1 MTVTVAIPVYRV
13 SCKVGIDKGRRWSV
27 IEELLL
33 WSLSGT
39 GRTLGELSADSRL
52 PRQVVAAA
60 VTRLM
65 RFRLVEV
72 VLEGATPKLRASE
85 YGKRALTGGEELPIF
100 LKRHFRRL
108 SFVVNKVTGEMLP
121 SGGLRLKT
129 EHNLRELKGRDVRVL
144 RVKDGGP
151 PLMSHDANLGRLAEL
166 ASRGLDEE
174 LGSVNDS
181 TLSIRDD
188 QFLLVQARGKTLRGL
203 PSSAGT
209 TLRKV
214 VLRIAAQPPEPR
226 DISIEYEGERIPRDD
241 GPIWRSFSLESDDVV
256 VGTEEQRT
264 CLQGLI
270 RSARERI
277 ILHSTFL
284 RVGAFEKLQSDFK
297 FACRGGVQV
306 DVLWGAEKDNRTR
319 IKNSRA
325 AREIMS
331 RVRNDPDL
339 NGRFHIHMRS
349 TGSHAKL
356 MVLNTKHG
364 WRAAVS
370 TCNWLYSDFDNVE
383 VSVLLRDPALVADV
397 AVVLQHLAGQRRVAN
412 QIASDLAL
420 TARELRKLPARGG
433 LHRGALLLGPHHES
447 SIRAASHDV
456 EHEFTIATN
465 RLGSTARP
473 GAIML
478 AEYAAQRDRRATVFY
493 DRPSGPVDED
503 DADQLIK
510 DAASKG
516 VRVVQAPSSPGLHG
530 KFVTWDSN
538 DLVVTSLNWGSAVGD
553 AGFPYGEVGLHLK
566 APSVADHVLGCLQ
579 TLLPTLFRK

>member
-1 MTVTVAIPVYRV
+1 VTVTVAIPVYRV

-33 WSLSGT
+33 WSLSGN
-39 GRTLGELSADSRL
+39 GKTLGGLSAESSL
-52 PRQVVAAA
+52 PRQIVAAA

-72 VLEGATPKLRASE
+72 VLEGTIPKLRASE
-85 YGKRALTGGEELPIF
+85 YGKRALSSGEELPVF
-100 LKRHFRRL
+100 LKRHFRRI
-108 SFVVNKVTGEMLP
+108 SFVVNRVTGEMLP

-129 EHNLRELKGRDVRVL
+129 EDSLRELKGRDVRVL

-151 PLMSHDANLGRLAEL
+151 PLMSHEANVGRLAEL

-174 LGSVNDS
+174 LGFVKDG
-181 TLSIRDD
+181 TLSIRDN
-188 QFLLVQARGKTLRGL
+188 QFLLVQITGKTIRGL
-203 PSSAGT
+203 PFAASP

-214 VLRIAAQPPEPR
+214 VLRIAAQPAKTQ
-226 DISIEYEGERIPRDD
+226 DISIEYEGEDIPRDH
-241 GPIWRSFSLESDDVV
+241 GPIWRSFSLSPEDVV

-264 CLQGLI
+264 RLGDLI

-306 DVLWGAEKDNRTR
+306 DVLWGAEKDNKTLK
-319 IKNSRA
+319 KNSKA
-325 AREIMS
+325 AREIML
-331 RVRNDPDL
+331 RVRSDPDL
-339 NGRFHIHMRS
+339 NGRFRIHMRS

-356 MVLNTKHG
+356 MMLNTQHG
-364 WRAAVS
+364 WKAAVS

-383 VSVLLRDPALVADV
+383 VSVFLGDPALVADV
-397 AVVLQHLAGQRRVAN
+397 AVVLQHLAGQRRIAN
-412 QIASDLAL
+412 QLASDLAL
-420 TARELRKLPARGG
+420 TARELRKLPSRGG
-433 LHRGALLLGPHHES
+433 LHRAALLLGPHHES
-447 SIRAASHDV
+447 AIRTASQDV

-493 DRPSGPVDED
+493 DRPSGPMDED
-503 DADQLIK
+503 DADQLIR

-516 VRVVQAPSSPGLHG
+516 VRVVRAPSRPGLHG
-530 KFVTWDSN
+530 KFVAWDSN

-553 AGFPYGEVGLHLK
+553 VDFPYGEVGLHLK
-566 APSVADHVLGCLQ
+566 APGSADLVLGRLR
-579 TLLPTLFRK
+579 TLLPTLFQN

>member
-33 WSLSGT
+33 WGLRGA

-52 PRQVVAAA
+52 PRQAVAAA
-60 VTRLM
+60 ATRLM

-85 YGKRALTGGEELPIF
+85 YGKRALTSGEELPIF

-108 SFVVNKVTGEMLP
+108 GFVVNKVTGEMLP

-129 EHNLRELKGRDVRVL
+129 EHNLRELKGRDIRVL
-144 RVKDGGP
+144 RVRDGGP
-151 PLMSHDANLGRLAEL
+151 SLMSHDANLTRLAEL

-181 TLSIRDD
+181 TLTIRDD
-188 QFLLVQARGKTLRGL
+188 QFLLVQIRGNTLRGL

-214 VLRIAAQPPEPR
+214 VLRIAAQPHEAR
-226 DISIEYEGERIPRDD
+226 DIPIEYEGESTPRDD
-241 GPIWRSFSLESDDVV
+241 GPIWRSFSLEPEDVV

-264 CLQGLI
+264 RLGVLI

-277 ILHSTFL
+277 VLHSTFL
-284 RVGAFEKLQSDFK
+284 RVGAFENLQSDFK
-297 FACRGGVQV
+297 FACRSGVQV
-306 DVLWGAEKDNRTR
+306 DVLWGAEKDNRTLN
-319 IKNSRA
+319 KNSKA

-331 RVRNDPDL
+331 RVRSDPDL
-339 NGRFHIHMRS
+339 NGRFRIHMRS

-356 MVLNTKHG
+356 IVLNTKHG

-383 VSVLLRDPALVADV
+383 VSVVLRDPELVADV

-412 QIASDLAL
+412 QVASDLAL
-420 TARELRKLPARGG
+420 TARELRKLPSRGG
-433 LHRGALLLGPHHES
+433 LHRGALLLGPHHEGA
-447 SIRAASHDV
+447 IRAASHDADQ
-456 EHEFTIATN
+456 EFIIATN

-478 AEYAAQRDRRATVFY
+478 AEYAAQRGRRATVFY
-493 DRPSGPVDED
+493 GRPSGPVDED
-503 DADQLIK
+503 DADQLIR
-510 DAASKG
+510 DAAAKG
-516 VRVVQAPSSPGLHG
+516 VRVVRAPNSPGLHG
-530 KFVTWDSN
+530 KFVAWDSN
-538 DLVVTSLNWGSAVGD
+538 DLLVTSLNWGSAVGD
-553 AGFPYGEVGLHLK
+553 ENFPYGEVGVHLK
-566 APSVADHVLGCLQ
+566 APGAADHVVGCLR
-579 TLLPTLFRK
+579 TLLPTLFQN